1 MPLHKRGLGHTP
13 KLQTSPKGH
22 AGPHPESQ
30 CNKIPFG
37 VLDHPPIIQPVGGW
51 SRAAQRY
58 LTGDVIDAVTARE
71 WDLVSEIYPDDQLM
85 DQPSI
90 SW

>member
-1 MPLHKRGLGHTP
+1 V
-13 KLQTSPKGH
+13 Q
-22 AGPHPESQ
+22 Q
-30 CNKIPFG
+30 IPFG
-37 VLDHPPIIQPVGGW
+37 VLDHPPIIQLVVGW

-58 LTGDVIDAVTARE
+58 LTGDVIDAVTVRE
-71 WDLVSEIYPDDQLM
+71 WGLVSEVYPDDQLM